1 MIRDTIY
8 RCGYC
13 GCLCNSKY
21 KQIEATGRN
30 IECYESQ
37 DNSNTDTTCITCNY
51 NNRKSYDTLYDK
63 KFIDKCNKN
72 KNAMNKYLSTGVMR

>member
-1 MIRDTIY
+1 MIIDKIY

-13 GCLCNSKY
+13 SCLCNSKS
-21 KQIEATGRN
+21 KKIEATERN

-51 NNRKSYDTLYDK
+51 NNIKRYDELYDK
-63 KFIDKCNKN
+63 KFIDKCNEN
-72 KNAMNKYLSTGVMR
+72 QAAMNKYLSTGVMR